1 MTANDK
7 YPLWDCENLSS
18 PIEMQLFLKPKA
30 FCNIFVPLLKST
42 SNFKHFEKKMVV
54 TTTLFQKLAT
64 VKDLIRP
71 LSKKHRF
78 RTPFDSQHVKYH
90 VKSQWKHFH
99 HIFSSLWW
107 NLISKKYPLV
117 ICKILGVFRN
127 TLTANDKYPVWECEN
142 FLALI

>member
-1 MTANDK
+1 MT
-7 YPLWDCENLSS
+7 S
-18 PIEMQLFLKPKA
+18 ILFGIVRICRPRLK
-30 FCNIFVPLLKST
+30 CNYFW
-42 SNFKHFEKKMVV
+42 NQKHFVIFLFHFWNLHQTLNILKKKMVV
-54 TTTLFQKLAT
+54 TTTLFQKLPT
-64 VKDLIRP
+64 VKDLIRQ
-71 LSKKHRF
+71 LSKKHCF

-99 HIFSSLWW
+99 DIFSSLWW

-117 ICKILGVFRN
+117 ICEILGGFRN